1 MTALAERCDN
11 HGVPQRPVASTRNLQ
26 LQLSFL
32 LWFLASNR
40 QRLPSQCGWLARCE
54 VKRRTQ
60 LLLRTALLFARP
72 LNYELAARGSR
83 TIAIRLRKPRHQ
95 FLDVR
100 RADAGDLIVA
110 WAAVKRA
117 IASGLDIPE
126 CRRSHQPIQRW
137 V

>member
-1 MTALAERCDN
+1 MR
-11 HGVPQRPVASTRNLQ
+11 ASP
-26 LQLSFL
+26 SPSG
-32 LWFLASNR
+32 SNTCPLPKFWPTLKISKIR
-40 QRLPSQCGWLARCE
+40 QRRVTSYTDE

-60 LLLRTALLFARP
+60 LLLRAALFARP

-83 TIAIRLRKPRHQ
+83 TIAIRLRKPRDQ